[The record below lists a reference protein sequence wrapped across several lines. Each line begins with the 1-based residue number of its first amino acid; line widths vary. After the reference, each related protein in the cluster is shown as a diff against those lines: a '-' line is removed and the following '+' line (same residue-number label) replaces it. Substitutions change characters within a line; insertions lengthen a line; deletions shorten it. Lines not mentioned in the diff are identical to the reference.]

1 MTTIQKH
8 LPLVVIILL
17 MILLALGIFG
27 FVNTQQSVPP
37 RDFVLLADEQ
47 GGGYTA
53 IAEQYQQLFDL
64 RDVKLTVRPTSGAQ
78 EAFRLL
84 EEGQASLALIPG
96 YMTKDVNRDELASLG
111 AVTYE
116 PLWVFYN
123 PDAFGDQPL
132 TLLSQLEGKRVSIGA
147 QDGKTYPLA
156 AQLLTESGVTA
167 ENATLLE
174 LSTQEAADQ
183 LNQGAIDVLIALEPY
198 QAQIIQ
204 DLLQAPRAKL
214 ANLARIDAYVTRQRA
229 LTPVTL
235 VAGVVDLERDIPAED
250 TTLLASATNLV
261 MRRDLNPTMGRS
273 MIIASL
279 LLNAQGDYLSTPLA
293 FPNLEATDL
302 PVLNE
307 YVSFLNRVK
316 SGAFS
321 LESRLPFWMA
331 HTIERLIFFLIP
343 IGLLL
348 SLLVIYAPA
357 LWRWHMRGKVLP
369 YYKQLRKMEID
380 LPNKNVEQIDAALD
394 QLATF
399 DAELARHVRVSLAY
413 LPEVY
418 QLRVHVRYIVDDLIR
433 RRDQLVAGQVVPA
446 TQDGQRTREA
456 AA

>member
-1 MTTIQKH
+1 MVTIQKH
-8 LPLVVIILL
+8 FPVVVIILL
-17 MILLALGIFG
+17 VILLALGIYG
-27 FVNTQQSVPP
+27 FVKTQQSVPP
-37 RDFVLLADEQ
+37 RDFVILADEQ

-53 IAEQYQQLFDL
+53 IAEQYQQLFKL
-64 RDVKLTVRPTSGAQ
+64 RDVELTVQPTSGAQ
-78 EAFRLL
+78 EALRLL
-84 EEGQASLALIPG
+84 EEGQAGLALIPG
-96 YMTKDVNRDELASLG
+96 YMTKDANRNELASLG
-111 AVTYE
+111 AVAYE
-116 PLWVFYN
+116 PLWIFYN
-123 PDAFGDQPL
+123 PEAFGDQPL
-132 TLLSQLEGKRVSIGA
+132 TLLPQLEGKRVSIGA

-156 AQLLTESGVTA
+156 ARLLTESGVTA
-167 ENATLLE
+167 GTTTLLE
-174 LSTQEAADQ
+174 LSTLEAAGQ
-183 LNQGAIDVLIALEPY
+183 LRRGAIDVLLALEPY
-198 QAQIIQ
+198 QSPVVQ
-204 DLLQAPRAKL
+204 DLLQAPEVKL

-235 VAGVVDLERDIPAED
+235 PAGVVDLERDIPAED

-279 LLNAQGDYLSTPLA
+279 LLNAQGDYLSKPFA

-302 PVLNE
+302 PVLKE
-307 YVSFLNRVK
+307 YSDFFDRVK

-321 LESRLPFWMA
+321 LESRLLFWVA

-348 SLLVIYAPA
+348 GLLVLYAPA

-369 YYKQLRKMEID
+369 YYKQLRKIEID

-394 QLATF
+394 QLARL
-399 DAELARHVRVSLAY
+399 DAQLARRVRVSVSY

-433 RRDQLVAGQVVPA
+433 RREQLVAGQAVPA
-446 TQDGQRTREA
+446 TQDSQRTREA

>member
-1 MTTIQKH
+1 MVTIQKH
-8 LPLVVIILL
+8 LPVVVIILL
-17 MILLALGIFG
+17 VILLALGVYG
-27 FVNTQQSVPP
+27 FVKTQQSVPP
-37 RDFVLLADEQ
+37 RDFVILVDEQ

-53 IAEQYQQLFDL
+53 IAQQYQQLFKL
-64 RDVKLTVRPTSGAQ
+64 RDVDLTVQSTSGAQ

-84 EEGQASLALIPG
+84 EEGQASLALVPG
-96 YMTKDVNRDELASLG
+96 YMTKDANRNELASLG
-111 AVTYE
+111 AVAYE
-116 PLWVFYN
+116 PLWIFYN

-132 TLLSQLEGKRVSIGA
+132 TLLGQLEGKLVSIGA
-147 QDGKTYPLA
+147 QNGKTYPLA

-183 LNQGAIDVLIALEPY
+183 LRQGAIDALIALEPY
-198 QAQIIQ
+198 QAQTIQ
-204 DLLQAPRAKL
+204 DLLRAPGTKL
-214 ANLARIDAYVTRQRA
+214 ANLARIDAYATRQRA

-235 VAGVVDLERDIPAED
+235 AAGVVDLERDIPAED

-279 LLNAQGDYLSTPLA
+279 LLNAQGDYLSEPFA

-302 PVLNE
+302 PVLAE
-307 YVSFLNRVK
+307 YADFFDRVQ

-348 SLLVIYAPA
+348 GLLVIYAPA

-369 YYKQLRKMEID
+369 YYKQLRKIEID
-380 LPNKNVEQIDAALD
+380 LPNKSVEQIDAALG
-394 QLATF
+394 QLAGL
-399 DAELARHVRVSLAY
+399 DAELARRVRVSVSY

-433 RRDQLVAGQVVPA
+433 RREQLVAGQAVPA
-446 TQDGQRTREA
+446 TQDSQRTREA
-456 AA
+456 SA

>member
-8 LPLVVIILL
+8 FPVIVVILLVV
-17 MILLALGIFG
+17 LLALGVYG
-27 FVNTQQSVPP
+27 FVKTQQSVPS

-53 IAEQYQQLFDL
+53 IAQQYQQLFKL
-64 RDVKLTVRPTSGAQ
+64 RDVDLAVQSTSGAQ

-84 EEGQASLALIPG
+84 EEGQASLALVPG
-96 YMTKDVNRDELASLG
+96 YMTKDANQNELASLG
-111 AVTYE
+111 AVAYE
-116 PLWVFYN
+116 PLWIFYN

-132 TLLSQLEGKRVSIGA
+132 TLLGQLEGKRASIGA

-156 AQLLTESGVTA
+156 VQLLTESGVTA

-174 LSTQEAADQ
+174 LPTQEAADQ
-183 LNQGAIDVLIALEPY
+183 LRQGAIDALITLEPY
-198 QAQIIQ
+198 QSPVVQ
-204 DLLQAPRAKL
+204 DLLQTPEVKL

-235 VAGVVDLERDIPAED
+235 PAGVVDLALDIPAED

-279 LLNAQGDYLSTPLA
+279 LLNAQGDYFSMPYS

-302 PVLNE
+302 PVLKE
-307 YVSFLNRVK
+307 YVDFFDRVK

-321 LESRLPFWMA
+321 LESRLPFWVA

-343 IGLLL
+343 IALLL
-348 SLLVIYAPA
+348 GLLVIYAPA

-369 YYKQLRKMEID
+369 YYKQLRKIEID
-380 LPNKNVEQIDAALD
+380 LPNKSVEQIDAALD
-394 QLATF
+394 QLARL
-399 DAELARHVRVSLAY
+399 DAELAGRVRVSVSY

-418 QLRVHVRYIVDDLIR
+418 QLRVHVRYITDDLIR
-433 RRDQLVAGQVVPA
+433 RREQLMAGQAVPA
-446 TQDGQRTREA
+446 TTDSQPTREGVA
-456 AA
+456 

>member
-1 MTTIQKH
+1 MTTIQKNF
-8 LPLVVIILL
+8 PVVVIILL

-47 GGGYTA
+47 GGGYAA
-53 IAEQYQQLFDL
+53 IAEQYQQLFEL

-96 YMTKDVNRDELASLG
+96 YMTKDANRDELASLG

-123 PDAFGDQPL
+123 PEAFGDQSL

-167 ENATLLE
+167 ETTTLLE
-174 LSTQEAADQ
+174 LSTQEAAAQ
-183 LNQGAIDVLIALEPY
+183 LRQGAIDVLIALEPY
-198 QAQIIQ
+198 QAQIVQ
-204 DLLQAPRAKL
+204 DLLRAPGVKL

-235 VAGVVDLERDIPAED
+235 TAGVVDLARDIPAED

-348 SLLVIYAPA
+348 GLLVIYAPA

-369 YYKQLRKMEID
+369 YYKQLRKIEID

-394 QLATF
+394 QLAGL
-399 DAELARHVRVSLAY
+399 DADLARRVRVSVSY

-433 RRDQLVAGQVVPA
+433 RREQLVAGQVVPA
-446 TQDGQRTREA
+446 TQDGQPTREA